1 MNSVQAEKTE
11 KRSFLEIL
19 KKRFAG
25 KWKDWLILLIVAGV
39 LLFVAWK
46 VFHGEEDNPAS
57 IIVQGTETEIKISR
71 LLEEM
76 EGVGEAEVIVCED
89 ENGAISAVV
98 VCEGAN
104 DLRVI
109 MNVREAVA
117 AALGTDEKA
126 VKIYL
131 KKD

>member
-1 MNSVQAEKTE
+1 MNSSQAEKTE
-11 KRSFLEIL
+11 KRSFPEIL
-19 KKRFAG
+19 KKPFVR
-25 KWKDWLILLIVAGV
+25 KWKDWLILLIVAVV
-39 LLFVAWK
+39 LLFLAWK

-89 ENGAISAVV
+89 ENGTISAVV